1 MMADEGQ
8 TQNALITGAGGLL
21 GRYMTAHL
29 RELGWHVTAL
39 THPQLDITDEEAVQR
54 SLTTAQPDYVINCV
68 ATGNVDLCETE
79 PDWAFA
85 VNESGPRY
93 LARACHEIG
102 AELIHISTDY
112 VFDGT
117 KEGLYTQEDEA
128 HPLSVYGKSK
138 LAGERA
144 VFDELAT
151 AYVIRTSWLFGAE
164 GKNFG
169 SRIIEQARAGVKL
182 KGVTDQTSIA
192 TYAKDFAARIEEIIE
207 RKTYGLYQVT
217 NTGVMTWYEFGKLAL
232 ELAGLGD
239 YELEPVSRLDLK
251 QLAPRP
257 KNSAMRCLLSEQIG
271 LPPLRHWRDAL
282 TEFVRENYL
291 NPGA

>member
-1 MMADEGQ
+1 MANEGP
-8 TQNALITGAGGLL
+8 TRSALITGAGGLL

-29 RELGWHVTAL
+29 QKTNWRVITL
-39 THPQLDITDEEAVQR
+39 THPQLNITIEENVKHSISA
-54 SLTTAQPDYVINCV
+54 AQPDCVINCA

-79 PDWAFA
+79 PEWAFA
-85 VNESGPRY
+85 VNCKGPRY
-93 LARACHEIG
+93 LARACREVG
-102 AELIHISTDY
+102 AELIHISTDC

-138 LAGERA
+138 LAGEHA
-144 VFDELAT
+144 VFDELA
-151 AYVIRTSWLFGAE
+151 ASYVIRTSWLFGTE

-169 SRIIEQARAGVKL
+169 SRIIDQARAGVKL

-217 NTGVMTWYEFGKLAL
+217 NTGMMTWHEFGKMAL

-239 YELEPVSRLDLK
+239 YELEPVLRQDLK
-251 QLAPRP
+251 QPARRP

-282 TEFVRENYL
+282 TEFVHENYL
-291 NPGA
+291 NLGV